1 METKALLLGIIGFM
15 LGGLTVSVAASQ
27 LENDEGASTGMT
39 MTQMTGGLQNK
50 TGDEFDEA
58 FIASMIEHHQGAIDM
73 AKLADKQAKHEEVK
87 QMAREI
93 LDAQSREIDMMRT
106 WQSDWG
112 YASTMSHS
120 DMGR

>member
-73 AKLADKQAKHEEVK
+73 AKLADKQAKHEELK
-87 QMAREI
+87 QMARDI